1 MRNLWTIAKREFN
14 MYFAS
19 PIAYV
24 VAFAFLLILGYFF
37 VGELVQAAQFGGPP
51 QATSSLGLFVTL
63 VLFMSP
69 AITMRL
75 FSEEQRSGTLELLLT
90 APIREWELVFGKWLA
105 AFGFLALILF
115 STGIYVLIL
124 NQYTSPGLDFGE
136 LLAAYVGMLVMMGSL
151 MALGVFVSSLF
162 SNQIAAFFVTM
173 AAQLILWI
181 VGFLTQN
188 QPGPWAEFINY
199 LVFSNH
205 YYDNFHRGKFDLTDF
220 TYFVS
225 LSALFL
231 FLATRMVE
239 SRRWR

>member
-1 MRNLWTIAKREFN
+1 MRNLWTVAKREFN

-19 PIAYV
+19 PVAYV

-37 VGELVQAAQFGGPP
+37 VGELVQTSQFGGPP
-51 QATSSLGLFVTL
+51 QATGNLGLFVTL

-75 FSEEQRSGTLELLLT
+75 FAEEQRSGTLELLLT
-90 APIREWELVFGKWLA
+90 APVREWELVLGKWLA
-105 AFGFLALILF
+105 AFGFIALILF
-115 STGIYVLIL
+115 FTGIYVLIL
-124 NQYTSPGLDFGE
+124 NQYTTPGLDFGE
-136 LLAAYVGMLVMMGSL
+136 LLAAYVGLLAMISSL

-162 SNQIAAFFVTM
+162 SNQIAAFFVTL

-188 QPGPWAEFINY
+188 QPGAWAEFINY
-199 LVFSNH
+199 LVFSSH
-205 YYDNFHRGKFDLTDF
+205 YYDNFYRGKFDVTDF

-225 LSALFL
+225 LSVLFL
-231 FLATRMVE
+231 FLATQMVE

>member
-24 VAFAFLLILGYFF
+24 VAFVFLLILGYIFMAD
-37 VGELVQAAQFGGPP
+37 LISAAQFGGPP
-51 QATSSLGLFVTL
+51 QATGSLGLFVTL

-69 AITMRL
+69 ALTMRL

-90 APIREWELVFGKWLA
+90 APVREWELVLGKWLA

-136 LLAAYVGMLVMMGSL
+136 LLAAYVGLLLMVSSL
-151 MALGVFVSSLF
+151 LALGVFVSSLF
-162 SNQIAAFFVTM
+162 SNQIAAFFVTLS
-173 AAQLILWI
+173 AQLILWI
-181 VGFLTQN
+181 VGALVQN
-188 QPGPWAEFINY
+188 QPGAWAEFVNY
-199 LVFSNH
+199 LVFSSH
-205 YYDNFHRGKFDLTDF
+205 YFDNFYRGQFDVTDF

-231 FLATRMVE
+231 FLATQMVE

>member
-24 VAFAFLLILGYFF
+24 VAFAFLFILGFF
-37 VGELVQAAQFGGPP
+37 FFARMYLTAQSGGPP
-51 QATSSLGLFVTL
+51 QATSSLDLFVTL

-90 APIREWELVFGKWLA
+90 APVREWELVLGKWLA
-105 AFGFLALILF
+105 AFGYLALILF

-124 NQYTSPGLDFGE
+124 NQYTTPGLDFGE
-136 LLAAYVGMLVMMGSL
+136 LLAAYVGLLAMIGAL

-162 SNQIAAFFVTM
+162 SNQIASFFVTM
-173 AAQLILWI
+173 AAQLILWVI
-181 VGFLTQN
+181 GYLTQN
-188 QPGPWAEFINY
+188 QSGAWAEFINY
-199 LVFSNH
+199 LVFPNH
-205 YYDNFHRGKFDLTDF
+205 YYDNFLQGKFDVTDF
-220 TYFVS
+220 VYFIS
-225 LSALFL
+225 LAALFL
-231 FLATRMVE
+231 FLATQMVE